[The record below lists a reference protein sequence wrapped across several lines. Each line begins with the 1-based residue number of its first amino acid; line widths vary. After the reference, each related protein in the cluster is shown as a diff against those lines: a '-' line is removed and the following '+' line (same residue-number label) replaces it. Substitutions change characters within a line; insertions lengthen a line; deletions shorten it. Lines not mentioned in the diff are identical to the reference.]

1 MQIDTQL
8 FYTDMTS
15 DLETEAGEMSISAN
29 LYVNAKGASPRKRQ
43 RSGNSLIVITRK
55 SVPKSTES
63 NGTLVKDNSREQ

>member
-29 LYVNAKGASPRKRQ
+29 LYVNAKGASPKQKAAIREILERHY
-43 RSGNSLIVITRK
+43 
-55 SVPKSTES
+55 
-63 NGTLVKDNSREQ
+63 KDIRFQIYGIERNFE